1 MSIYRLE
8 TLFAPRSVALVG
20 ASPRAGS
27 LGHTVLHNLR
37 AGGFSGALHLVNPRH
52 VEVEGIRTLASVE
65 AVEGSFDVAVI
76 ATPAQSVPQIVA
88 AAADKGAAAAIVI
101 TAGLGH
107 GAGSLAQAAE
117 QAAREKGLRIVGP
130 NCLGVMVPSARFN
143 ASFATRMPRQGD
155 LAVIYIDEADA
166 DEL

>member
-52 VEVEGIRTLASVE
+52 VEVEG
-65 AVEGSFDVAVI
+65 SFDVAVI

-107 GAGSLAQAAE
+107 GAGSLAQA
-117 QAAREKGLRIVGP
+117 
-130 NCLGVMVPSARFN
+130 
-143 ASFATRMPRQGD
+143 
-155 LAVIYIDEADA
+155 
-166 DEL
+166 

>member
-65 AVEGSFDVAVI
+65 AGEGSLGGAGVPTAAQNLPQNVGG
-76 ATPAQSVPQIVA
+76 PAHNG
-88 AAADKGAAAAIVI
+88 GAAAILS
-101 TAGLGH
+101 T
-107 GAGSLAQAAE
+107 
-117 QAAREKGLRIVGP
+117 P
-130 NCLGVMVPSARFN
+130 
-143 ASFATRMPRQGD
+143 
-155 LAVIYIDEADA
+155 
-166 DEL
+166 